1 MKVSKYKLTIAWM
14 CGLCLFSGCT
24 LKEKLNSTLTEAQAQ
39 QILQKSTD
47 VSVLL
52 TAAYRDLNV
61 FQNQDGPFSLEEN
74 SSDECLV
81 PTRGADWDD
90 NGVWRVVHAHAWNS
104 EHSQVTNVFNSML
117 KTVFDATNV
126 LSFNP
131 NAQQS
136 AEAKYIRALAMYT
149 VLDLYG
155 QVPYR
160 EVGENLLNPPK
171 VFKGLDAANF
181 IITELETILPNL
193 AAGTTANAGRANQ
206 NAARVLL
213 MKLYLNKGTY
223 GPTRGTAGFTP
234 SFDNAD
240 IQKVITHANAITG
253 YSLATNYF
261 NNYHYNNSTL
271 STENIFVLKNDLGVG
286 NGNNVRSRWYMTLHY
301 SQPPGG
307 WNGFSTLADVYN
319 KFEATDKRRK
329 DSIIGSSNVA
339 GVTVGF
345 LRGQQYD
352 KNGNKYKDRRNN
364 DLVYLDNVKLQ
375 ETDPNTLERTGI
387 RVIKYPIQ
395 YDANGA
401 GVDNAD
407 NDYVIFRY
415 ADVLLMKAEALMRQT
430 TPDNAGALTIVN
442 QVRAI
447 RGASTL
453 GAITLP
459 VLLDERQR
467 EFYWE
472 GWRRQDM
479 VRFGTFLAPRA
490 LKPQASDPKF
500 LWFPI
505 PSTSLAVNPN
515 LSQNPG
521 Y

>member
-1 MKVSKYKLTIAWM
+1 MKVSKNKLSIVWM

-39 QILQKSTD
+39 AILKKSTD

-52 TAAYRDLNV
+52 KAAYTDLNI
-61 FQNQDGPFSLEEN
+61 FQNQDGPYSLEEN
-74 SSDECLV
+74 SSDEMLV

-90 NGVWRVVHAHAWNS
+90 NGVWRVVHAHSWNAD
-104 EHSQVTNVFNSML
+104 HAQVTNVFNGML
-117 KTVFDATNV
+117 KTVYDATNV
-126 LSFNP
+126 LAFNP
-131 NAQQS
+131 NATQAAQ
-136 AEAKYIRALAMYT
+136 AKFIRALAMYT

-171 VFKGLDAANF
+171 VLKGLDAANF
-181 IITELETILPNL
+181 IISELESNL
-193 AAGTTANAGRANQ
+193 ASLPAGTTANAGVANQ

-213 MKLYLNKGTY
+213 MKLYLNKGAY
-223 GPTRGTAGFTP
+223 GASRATPT
-234 SFDNAD
+234 FDNND
-240 IQKVITHANAITG
+240 MQKVITNANAITG
-253 YSLATNYF
+253 YSLSANYF
-261 NNYHYNNSTL
+261 DDYHYNNTTL

-307 WNGFSTLADVYN
+307 WNGFSTVADVYN
-319 KFEATDKRRK
+319 KFEATDKRRT
-329 DSIIGSSNVA
+329 DSIIGSSNIH
-339 GVTVGF
+339 GVKVGF

-352 KNGNKYKDRRNN
+352 EKGNIYKDRRNN
-364 DLVYLDNVKLQ
+364 PLIYLDDVKLQ

-387 RVIKYPIQ
+387 RVVKYPIQ
-395 YDANGA
+395 YDAGGA

-407 NDYVIFRY
+407 NDYVIFKY
-415 ADVLLMKAEALMRQT
+415 ADVILMKAEALMRQSA
-430 TPDNAGALTIVN
+430 PDNATALTLVN
-442 QVRAI
+442 SIRTP
-447 RGASTL
+447 RGATALTS
-453 GAITLP
+453 ITFP

-467 EFYWE
+467 ELYWD
-472 GWRRQDM
+472 GWRRQDL
-479 VRFGTFLAPRA
+479 VRFGVFLQPWA
-490 LKPQASDPKF
+490 LKPTDDPKN

-505 PSTSLAVNPN
+505 PNTALAVNPN